1 MYLEVAARAQLGQ
14 KDRALALL
22 GKYLAAFPQQRETT
36 SDDKSWWMEPL
47 RNEPRYKAL
56 LGLQN

>member
-1 MYLEVAARAQLGQ
+1 MYLEIGARAQLGQ

-22 GKYLAAFPQQRETT
+22 GKYLASHPQQRAVAAQ
-36 SDDKSWWMEPL
+36 DQWWWLDPL

-56 LGLQN
+56 VGSQD